1 MPQVEFNCI
10 TGHASLV
17 YDSLSRSISNYKR
30 GYNYIK
36 IGITGRNPQQ
46 RFDENSKIDSWQ
58 RMVVLYET
66 TSISYANNLEYLLIE
81 RHKADLVNQKAGGG
95 SYLAEKGYNYL
106 YVLLGN

>member
-1 MPQVEFNCI
+1 
-10 TGHASLV
+10 
-17 YDSLSRSISNYKR
+17 
-30 GYNYIK
+30 
-36 IGITGRNPQQ
+36 
-46 RFDENSKIDSWQ
+46 
-58 RMVVLYET
+58 MVVLYET